1 MTLSQFNTTN
11 SYSTDAAFQ
20 TDCLAIHNAI
30 LAVGLVQTADAGQIS
45 FPSLTRSVAN
55 NSSGYIIYA
64 FADAL
69 QATYPVYIKIE
80 YGAGT
85 VNYTQLGLWVT
96 VGFATNGAGVI
107 TGNSQTSRIALPS
120 ATTNVLTPGGVSG
133 STSRLTASIM
143 LFNGSPAFISMWF
156 SVERLQS
163 TAGADTSQGI
173 VLAYAQH
180 GSASTPISGS
190 QVVYYSG
197 YQPPPTTALGS
208 LMPNQPAGTTW
219 VVGANTG
226 TGPILPLGFGA
237 HPCIQGGLLYFQGDI
252 SAQSIPSISVYG
264 TPHNYLALGS
274 APSSLTNFNASAG
287 ILARWD

>member
-1 MTLSQFNTTN
+1 MTLTQFNTTN
-11 SYSTDAAFQ
+11 NYTTDALFQ
-20 TDCLAIHNAI
+20 TDVAIIHNAI
-30 LAVGLVQTADAGQIS
+30 LSVGLVQTSDTGQIN
-45 FPSLTRSVAN
+45 PATVLRSATTN
-55 NSSGYIIYA
+55 TPSGYIIYA

-80 YGAGT
+80 YGAGVGT
-85 VNYTQLGLWVT
+85 SEIGFWVT
-96 VGFATNGAGVI
+96 VGFATNGAGTI
-107 TGNSQTSRIALPS
+107 TGYSQTNRFVFPS
-120 ATTNVLTPGGVSG
+120 STTNVTTPGGISG
-133 STSRLTASIM
+133 STSRLTAALM
-143 LFNGSPAFISMWF
+143 LYNGTPAYVSLWF
-156 SVERLQS
+156 SIERLQS

-180 GSASTPISGS
+180 GSASSSISGS

-197 YQPPPTTALGS
+197 YQPPATSALGS
-208 LMPNQPAGTTW
+208 LMPNQPVGTTW
-219 VVGANTG
+219 VIGANTG

-264 TPHNYLALGS
+264 TAHNYLALGA
-274 APSSLTNFNASAG
+274 APSSLTNFNATAG